1 MTMPRA
7 RLSGILLLLA
17 IVLVALAGPY
27 LSPHDPARQF
37 PDAVYAP
44 PMRPHLVDASGRW
57 RTPFVYPLRLDDRL
71 TRRYSEDLTRP
82 EPLRW
87 FTGGALIGIDES
99 RAGPWLPLGGDALG
113 RDILGRTVAGA
124 RLSLG
129 VSALAAAGALL
140 IGALIGAAAGYRG
153 GRLDDALMRMA
164 DLVLVL
170 PAIYVV
176 LVLRAAMPLRLTAG
190 DVFWTITGV
199 LVTAGWPYAARGVRA
214 IVAAE
219 RRKEYAEAAQAIGAG
234 SMRILLRHLLPAA
247 TGFLAVQAT
256 LLLPSFILAEATLS
270 FVGLG
275 FPEPTPSWGV
285 MLQDAGRVGTL
296 ADAPWLLT
304 PAAAIVVS
312 VLALHLAGSD
322 PTGPLQIDT
331 AP

>member
-7 RLSGILLLLA
+7 RAFGIVLLSA
-17 IVLVALAGPY
+17 IVLVAVAGPY
-27 LSPHDPARQF
+27 LSPHDPARQIA
-37 PDAVYAP
+37 DAAYAP
-44 PMRPHLVDASGRW
+44 PMRPHVIDSNGRW
-57 RTPFVYPLRLDDRL
+57 RAPFVYPLRLEERL
-71 TRRYSEDLTRP
+71 TRRYSEDLARP

-87 FTGGALIGIDES
+87 FTGGALVGIDE
-99 RAGPWLPLGGDALG
+99 RDGGPWLPLGGDALG
-113 RDILGRTVAGA
+113 RDNLGRIVAGA

-140 IGALIGAAAGYRG
+140 IGALIGALAGYHG
-153 GRLDDALMRMA
+153 GRVDDALMRIA

-176 LVLRAAMPLRLTAG
+176 LVLRAAMPLKLTAA

-219 RRKEYAEAAQAIGAG
+219 RRKEYAEAAHAIGAG

-256 LLLPSFILAEATLS
+256 LLLPAFILAEATLS

-296 ADAPWLLT
+296 ADAPWLLA
-304 PAAAIVVS
+304 PGAAIVLS
-312 VLALHLAGSD
+312 VLALHLVGSAPAGPNHAD
-322 PTGPLQIDT
+322 PGV
-331 AP
+331 